1 MNENNENFNFWT
13 LVPSFWTFEELGRI
27 NGCKLQ
33 NKLILNIYIYIF
45 IQYLF
50 LYKIVYFFNKYL
62 I

>member
-33 NKLILNIYIYIF
+33 NKLILNIYIHIYTIFIF
-45 IQYLF
+45 IQNC
-50 LYKIVYFFNKYL
+50 VFF
-62 I
+62 

>member
-33 NKLILNIYIYIF
+33 NKLILNIYIYTYLYNIYFYTKLCIF
-45 IQYLF
+45 
-50 LYKIVYFFNKYL
+50 L
-62 I
+62 INI